1 MVIRQMRFRADQRRL
16 AEMGR
21 YEKSRE
27 LYERARRV
35 LAGGVSSEF
44 RKYGPPHPLFY
55 RQGKG
60 SKIVDV
66 DGNVSLDFSLSQ
78 GPLILGHSHP
88 TVLEDVQLA
97 SARGQLFAGQHLEEL
112 ELAET
117 LQRLIPCAELLRF
130 SLSGSEADHAA
141 LRLAR
146 AVTGRPKFLR
156 FEGHYHGWFDNVAVG
171 IAAPSLADLGDYE
184 HPTPVRWT
192 AGLPADIENQCLIL
206 PWNNLALVERTLA
219 AHHAEIAA
227 IITEPVMCNSG
238 CIEPVAGFLQGLR
251 ELCDRHGVVLIFD
264 EVITGFRLGL
274 GGAQQYYGV
283 IPDLAV
289 FGKALASGYPISVL
303 AGKRQLMEKIAD
315 GTVIHAGTMNSG
327 NPSIAA
333 AQATLEVLETDN
345 VHPRLYDLGQRL
357 MNGLRSVSQRA
368 GHPLFVQGPGPMF
381 HAGFTPLEA
390 VRDFRDTLTY
400 DKPRYAAFVAAMQE
414 RGIRLIGRGL
424 WYISAAHTVEDI
436 EHCIAAA
443 DWVLSTE
450 GDRVAWRDRISL

>member
-1 MVIRQMRFRADQRRL
+1 
-16 AEMGR
+16 MGR
-21 YEKSRE
+21 YDQSRS
-27 LYERARRV
+27 LYERACRV

-55 RQGKG
+55 SHGQG
-60 SKIVDV
+60 SRIVDV
-66 DGNVSLDFSLSQ
+66 DGNESLDFTLSQ

-88 TVLEDVQLA
+88 RVLDEVARA
-97 SARGQLFAGQHLEEL
+97 SAEGQLFAGQHVREL

-171 IAAPSLADLGDYE
+171 ISAPSLAALGDYE

-192 AGLPADIENQCLIL
+192 AGLPADVESQCLVL
-206 PWNNLALVERTLA
+206 PWNNLALVERTLESR
-219 AHHAEIAA
+219 HAEVAA

-238 CIEPVAGFLQGLR
+238 CIEPAAGFLQGLR
-251 ELCDRHGVVLIFD
+251 DLCDRRGIVLIFD

-274 GGAQQYYGV
+274 GGAQQHYRV

-289 FGKALASGYPISVL
+289 FGKAMASGYPISVL
-303 AGKRQLMEKIAD
+303 AGRRRLMEKIA
-315 GTVIHAGTMNSG
+315 GGSVIHAGTMNSG

-333 AQATLEVLETDN
+333 AQATLDVLETDN
-345 VHPRLYDLGQRL
+345 VHPRLYELGQRL
-357 MNGLRSVSQRA
+357 MNGLRGASQRA
-368 GHPLFVQGPGPMF
+368 GHPLLVQGPGPMF
-381 HAGFTPLEA
+381 HTGFTPLDK

-436 EHCIAAA
+436 DHCIATAES
-443 DWVLSTE
+443 VLSPE
-450 GDRVAWRDRISL
+450 S